1 MVVSVR
7 AKGLPRGDQVG
18 IREVNASEPLLKCRK
33 RRNDVK
39 TGELSLPRDK
49 HKGHLFTACA
59 ASGMK
64 VART

>member
-7 AKGLPRGDQVG
+7 AKGLLRGDQVS
-18 IREVNASEPLLKCRK
+18 IREVSVSEPLLKCRK
-33 RRNDVK
+33 CRDDVK
-39 TGELSLPRDK
+39 TGELSLLRDK
-49 HKGHLFTACA
+49 YKGNLSTACA